1 MQQVKQKSFLQT
13 TLENTSWKEIYDE
26 HYGNLE
32 VDVEPE
38 IYTKIEDSKKKYV
51 FDNKV
56 YTSLGE
62 IETDTGLPPIL
73 IKEWFKQHK
82 YKSIKLCGDS
92 KS

>member
-1 MQQVKQKSFLQT
+1 MPQIEQKSFLQT
-13 TLENTSWKEIYDE
+13 ILENTSWKEIYNE

-32 VDVEPE
+32 EDSKPE
-38 IYTKIEDSKKKYV
+38 IYTKLEDSKKKYI

-62 IETDTGLPPIL
+62 IETDTGLPLIL
-73 IKEWFKQHK
+73 IKKWFKQHK